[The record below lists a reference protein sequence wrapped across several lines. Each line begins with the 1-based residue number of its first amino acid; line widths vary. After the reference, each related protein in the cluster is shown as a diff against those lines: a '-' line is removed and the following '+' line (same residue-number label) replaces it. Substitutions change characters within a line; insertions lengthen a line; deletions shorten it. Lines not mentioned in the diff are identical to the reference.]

1 MHKGIIHLAED
12 CFRDARITDEICVG
26 TEKKYISS
34 IRKFLSVINVKKMEE
49 LSNDDF
55 DNFILKMKDNGASN
69 SRIRNVIS
77 AMVWIVNKLQ
87 NKGIIFNNFNMLTI
101 KKPKVIKKE
110 VNYLTEQEVAIF
122 LNCVTKDIEKKPM
135 AKNIR
140 FMAFVMILFQTG
152 ARIGEVLSIDINDLD
167 RQNKEVRIIGKGSKP
182 RTLCLREEALH
193 WIDKYLDIR
202 KDSERALFATQDG
215 TSRWKQTDVGRA
227 FRKYKK
233 TSGIKKD
240 FVVHTIRH
248 TFATQYLLRGVGLPV
263 VQAALGHSDP
273 MTTLKYY
280 SGAVEKVKV
289 KEMINDK
296 HFDFIPKAILER
308 INSS

>member
-1 MHKGIIHLAED
+1 MTEELKKIEE
-12 CFRDARITDEICVG
+12 CFRDARITDEICDG
-26 TEKKYISS
+26 TEKKYRSS
-34 IRKFLSVINVKKMEE
+34 IRKFLSVINVGKLEE
-49 LSNDDF
+49 LSNADF

-101 KKPKVIKKE
+101 KKPKVTKKE
-110 VNYLTEQEVAIF
+110 VNYLTEQEVERF
-122 LNCVTKDIEKKPM
+122 LDCVTKDIEKKPTV
-135 AKNIR
+135 KNVR
-140 FMAFVMILFQTG
+140 FMAFVMLLFQTG
-152 ARIGEVLSIDINDLD
+152 ARIGEVLSIDIEDLD
-167 RQNKEVRIIGKGSKP
+167 RQNKEVKIIGKGSKP
-182 RTLCLREEALH
+182 RTLCLRDETLH
-193 WIDKYLDIR
+193 WVDKYLTIR

-215 TSRWKQTDVGRA
+215 SSRWKQTDAGRA

-233 TSGIKKD
+233 KSGIKKE

-296 HFDFIPKAILER
+296 HFDFIPKATLER
-308 INSS
+308 MDSQ